1 MLVTFCVYIFGM
13 ILIGFIAWRST
24 KNFDDY
30 ILGGRSLGPFV
41 TALSA
46 GASDMS
52 GWLLMGL
59 PGAVFLSG
67 ISESWI
73 AIGLTLGAW
82 INWKLVAGRLRVH
95 TEYNNNAL
103 TLPDYFTGRFEDK
116 SRILRIISALVILL
130 FFTIYCASG
139 IVAGARLFES
149 TFGMSYE
156 TALWAGAAATI
167 LYTFI
172 GGFLAVSWTDTVQ
185 ASLMIFAL
193 ILTPVIVI
201 ISVGGFG
208 DSLEVIKQKSI
219 ENVDMLKGLNFVAI
233 ISLMGWGLGYF
244 GQPHILAR
252 FMAADSHHSIVHAR
266 RISMTWMI
274 LCLAGA
280 VAVGFFGIAY
290 FNGHPAVA
298 GAVNQNAERV
308 FIELAQILFN
318 PWIAGIL
325 LSAILAAVMSTLSCQ
340 LLVCSSAITEDLYKA
355 FLRKQASQKELVWVG
370 RVMVLVVALV
380 AIALA
385 ANPENRVLGFL
396 LYWGG
401 IRLNL
406 GAFFKWTSLFI
417 LFVAAGLAAGAIRAF
432 HEAGLWNHFQEI
444 AFDMSAVLST
454 HSLFGTLMEGIF
466 GYQEAPSVSEV
477 AVWFIYLIPA
487 LVAFVLPPRAGATA
501 SRSV

>member
-1 MLVTFCVYIFGM
+1 MCLYLWHDIDWVYRLAINE
-13 ILIGFIAWRST
+13 
-24 KNFDDY
+24 NFDDY

-233 ISLMGWGLGYF
+233 ISLMGWG
-244 GQPHILAR
+244 
-252 FMAADSHHSIVHAR
+252 
-266 RISMTWMI
+266 
-274 LCLAGA
+274 
-280 VAVGFFGIAY
+280 
-290 FNGHPAVA
+290 
-298 GAVNQNAERV
+298 
-308 FIELAQILFN
+308 
-318 PWIAGIL
+318 
-325 LSAILAAVMSTLSCQ
+325 
-340 LLVCSSAITEDLYKA
+340 
-355 FLRKQASQKELVWVG
+355 WVTSG
-370 RVMVLVVALV
+370 NRTSW
-380 AIALA
+380 
-385 ANPENRVLGFL
+385 RVLWRQTL
-396 LYWGG
+396 TT
-401 IRLNL
+401 
-406 GAFFKWTSLFI
+406 A
-417 LFVAAGLAAGAIRAF
+417 
-432 HEAGLWNHFQEI
+432 
-444 AFDMSAVLST
+444 LS
-454 HSLFGTLMEGIF
+454 MRVV
-466 GYQEAPSVSEV
+466 SV
-477 AVWFIYLIPA
+477 
-487 LVAFVLPPRAGATA
+487 
-501 SRSV
+501 